1 MTGNGEN
8 GNGEKGD
15 RATRYDQYL
24 VKPRKREVF
33 DQSTLLR
40 KTIRE
45 GDDAVRRAK
54 YEVAFEHYAIAEKEL
69 VTLVGM
75 VADRQAALQ
84 ARRDEEVATRAAE
97 IAKLRTE
104 IERLEGLDPD
114 RDEEDDN
121 LDDEG

>member
-8 GNGEKGD
+8 DNGKGD

-24 VKPRKREVF
+24 VHPRKREVF

-54 YEVAFEHYAIAEKEL
+54 YEVAFEHYAAAEKEL
-69 VTLVGM
+69 VSLVGM
-75 VADRQAALQ
+75 VADRQAALN
-84 ARRDEEVATRAAE
+84 ARRDDEVATRAAE
-97 IAKLRTE
+97 IAKLRAE

-121 LDDEG
+121 VDD